1 MAADFRNVYRYNV
14 SLCLS
19 VVLADVSE
27 HNSNPAGENEL
38 RFVVGVFSFTYMIR
52 DSGVLPSELHRW
64 KNVDADLLVSR
75 TICGCGSS
83 QKKKLSSSPK
93 TNNFLSRPIKV

>member
-1 MAADFRNVYRYNV
+1 
-14 SLCLS
+14 
-19 VVLADVSE
+19 
-27 HNSNPAGENEL
+27 
-38 RFVVGVFSFTYMIR
+38 MIR
-52 DSGVLPSELHRW
+52 DSGVLPSELYRG

>member
-1 MAADFRNVYRYNV
+1 
-14 SLCLS
+14 
-19 VVLADVSE
+19 
-27 HNSNPAGENEL
+27 
-38 RFVVGVFSFTYMIR
+38 MIR
-52 DSGVLPSELHRW
+52 DSGVLPSELHRG

-93 TNNFLSRPIKV
+93 TNNFLSLPIKV